1 MLCVAV
7 CCLFFSHLVRSIGEG
22 GQIEPET
29 EAILLANDIID
40 EEIADSA
47 VESIKV
53 PVPWTVPEVV
63 GWGVGGGVGCVVWCG
78 V

>member
-1 MLCVAV
+1 MLSVTVVPLAPL
-7 CCLFFSHLVRSIGEG
+7 CLLFSHLVRSIGEG

-29 EAILLANDIID
+29 EAILLANDIVD

-53 PVPWTVPEVV
+53 PMPWSVPEVV
-63 GWGVGGGVGCVVWCG
+63 CGVWCVV
-78 V
+78 

>member
-1 MLCVAV
+1 MLSVAV
-7 CCLFFSHLVRSIGEG
+7 VTLVSLCLLFSHLVRSIGEG

-29 EAILLANDIID
+29 EAILLANNIVD

-53 PVPWTVPEVV
+53 PMPWSVPEVV
-63 GWGVGGGVGCVVWCG
+63 CG